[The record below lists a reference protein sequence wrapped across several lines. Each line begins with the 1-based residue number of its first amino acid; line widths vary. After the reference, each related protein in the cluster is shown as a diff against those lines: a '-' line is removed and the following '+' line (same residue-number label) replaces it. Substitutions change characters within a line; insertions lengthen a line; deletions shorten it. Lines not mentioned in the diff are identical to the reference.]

1 MKGKKESKKA
11 EQSIQELW
19 NNIKLSMICIIGFL
33 KGEEK
38 EIRTKE
44 SLKR

>member
-19 NNIKLSMICIIGFL
+19 NNIKWSMICIIGIL
-33 KGEEK
+33 KEEK

>member
-19 NNIKLSMICIIGFL
+19 NNIKWSMICIIGIL

>member
-19 NNIKLSMICIIGFL
+19 NNIKWSMICIIGIL
-33 KGEEK
+33 KGEEREGQK
-38 EIRTKE
+38 EYLNK
-44 SLKR
+44 